1 MRVFK
6 NKSFDR
12 FTKREKI
19 EDKELWEAIERANKG
34 LISAD
39 LGSGLIKQR
48 IARKGQGKS
57 GGFRSIIIFKA
68 EDRAFFV
75 YGFAKNH
82 QDNISE
88 TELKALKKLSSEL
101 LSYSEQDL
109 LIAIKKGIFKEI
121 KL

>member
-12 FTKREKI
+12 FTKKEKI
-19 EDKELWEAIERANKG
+19 GDKELWEAIQRANKG

-39 LGSGLIKQR
+39 LGGGLIKQR
-48 IARKGQGKS
+48 IARQGQGKS
-57 GGFRSIIIFKA
+57 SGFRSIIIFKA
-68 EDRAFFV
+68 KDRAFFV
-75 YGFAKNH
+75 YGFAKNQ
-82 QDNISE
+82 QDNINE
-88 TELKALKKLSSEL
+88 IELKALKKLSNEL

-109 LIAIKKGIFKEI
+109 LIAIEKGIFKEI

>member
-12 FTKREKI
+12 FTKNEKI
-19 EDKELWEAIERANKG
+19 KDQDLREAVERANKG

-39 LGSGLIKQR
+39 LGGGLIKQR

-57 GGFRSIIIFKA
+57 SGFRSIIIFKA
-68 EDRAFFV
+68 DDRAFFV
-75 YGFAKNH
+75 YGFAKNQ
-82 QDNISE
+82 QDNINE
-88 TELKALKKLSSEL
+88 KELKALKKLSDEL

-109 LIAIKKGIFKEI
+109 LIAIEKGILKEI
-121 KL
+121 KV